1 MTATVVSETKASWI
15 LETGGTPVLL
25 HSYGYSRV
33 LMRVLPTRYYH
44 HSSDHSKSEIRPQ
57 SKNHWEWFDKTSVP
71 PYHPAT
77 SRLRKENQ
85 AMKKNIQAIKSGAAP
100 ILGKYVKL
108 IKTGEI
114 VEWKSFD
121 PKKHLFEIKLPT
133 GVVSI
138 VHWREIERI
147 SPNDESEFLRSRK
160 NSSK

>member
-1 MTATVVSETKASWI
+1 
-15 LETGGTPVLL
+15 L
-25 HSYGYSRV
+25 
-33 LMRVLPTRYYH
+33 
-44 HSSDHSKSEIRPQ
+44 Q
-57 SKNHWEWFDKTSVP
+57 SKNCLEWFDKTPVP
-71 PYHPAT
+71 QYNSGA
-77 SRLRKENQ
+77 SQLRKVNY
-85 AMKKNIQAIKSGAAP
+85 AMKKNIKAIKSGDAP

>member
-1 MTATVVSETKASWI
+1 
-15 LETGGTPVLL
+15 
-25 HSYGYSRV
+25 
-33 LMRVLPTRYYH
+33 MRNCKINSPGNIFAGRARWL
-44 HSSDHSKSEIRPQ
+44 Q
-57 SKNHWEWFDKTSVP
+57 SKNCLEWFDKTPVP
-71 PYHPAT
+71 QYNSGA
-77 SRLRKENQ
+77 SQLRKVNY
-85 AMKKNIQAIKSGAAP
+85 AMKKNIKAIKSGDAP

-108 IKTGEI
+108 IKTGDI